1 MRKGLKIIA
10 ILLLAFIALQF
21 WKPEEIK
28 YTTPTKNLTNVPAD
42 VNTILRNSCF
52 DCHSNTANL
61 AWFDKIT
68 PANFLVASHIKDG
81 RKALNFSNWDS
92 LEKPKQN
99 ALLFYAFNKI
109 LSGEMPLKSYT
120 ALHPSAK
127 LNDNAI
133 AVLKNYIT
141 TRAVRKPN
149 QNISFTPISQT
160 DGKKLPNKKL
170 TDYTK
175 VKPTLN
181 NISYI
186 PDFRNWKAVST
197 SDRFDNGSMRIIYGN
212 KIAVKAIAEHQTNPW
227 PDGAIFAKTAWK
239 QKTEADGTISA
250 GEFIQVEFMI
260 KDAEK
265 YKSTKGWGWAR
276 WKGNDLKPYGD
287 NASFDQECISCH
299 NPVKNNDYVFT
310 TPLHLDI
317 NKFNIYNQN
326 KKI

>member
-1 MRKGLKIIA
+1 MKKGLKIFA
-10 ILLLAFIALQF
+10 ILLVAFIALQF
-21 WKPEEIK
+21 WKPEEIE
-28 YTTPTKNLTNVPAD
+28 YSTPTKDLTNVPAE

-52 DCHSNTANL
+52 DCHSNTVNL

-68 PANFLVASHIKDG
+68 PANFIVASHITDG
-81 RKALNFSNWDS
+81 RKALNFSDWDK
-92 LEKPKQN
+92 LEKPKQS
-99 ALLFYAFNKI
+99 ATLFYAFNKI

-127 LNDNAI
+127 LDDHSI
-133 AVLKNYIT
+133 AVLKNYLT
-141 TRAVRKPN
+141 TIAVRKPN
-149 QNISFTPISQT
+149 QEIPPVAAPK
-160 DGKKLPNKKL
+160 DVEKVLPNKKI
-170 TDYTK
+170 TDYSK

-181 NISYI
+181 NISYL

-197 SDRFDNGSMRIIYGN
+197 SDRFDNGSMRIIYEN
-212 KIAVKAIAEHQTNPW
+212 EIAVKAIAEHQTNPW

-250 GEFIQVEFMI
+250 GAFIQVEFMI
-260 KDAEK
+260 KDAKK
-265 YKSTKGWGWAR
+265 YEATKGWGWAR

-287 NASFDQECISCH
+287 TANFDQECISCH

-317 NKFNIYNQN
+317 NKFNIYN
-326 KKI
+326 KTK

>member
-1 MRKGLKIIA
+1 MRKGLKIFA
-10 ILLLAFIALQF
+10 ILLFAFIALQF
-21 WKPEEIK
+21 WKPEEIE
-28 YTTPTKNLTNVPAD
+28 YRIPTKDLTNVPAE

-52 DCHSNTANL
+52 DCHSNSANL

-92 LEKPKQN
+92 LEAQKQN

-120 ALHPSAK
+120 ALHPSANLDK
-127 LNDNAI
+127 HSI
-133 AVLKNYIT
+133 AVLKFYVT
-141 TRAVRKPN
+141 SKAARKPN
-149 QNISFTPISQT
+149 QEIFPVSMLNAAAKT
-160 DGKKLPNKKL
+160 LPNNKT
-170 TDYTK
+170 TDYSK

-181 NISYI
+181 KISYI

-239 QKTEADGTISA
+239 QKTEADGTVSA
-250 GEFIQVEFMI
+250 GDFIQVEFMI
-260 KDAEK
+260 KDSKK
-265 YKSTKGWGWAR
+265 YNASKGWGWAR

-287 NASFDQECISCH
+287 TANFDQECISCH

-310 TPLHLDI
+310 APLHLDI
-317 NKFNIYNQN
+317 NKFNIYNKN
-326 KKI
+326 

>member
-1 MRKGLKIIA
+1 MKKGLKIFA
-10 ILLLAFIALQF
+10 ILLVVFIALQF
-21 WKPEEIK
+21 WKPEEIE
-28 YTTPTKNLTNVPAD
+28 YSTPTKDLTNVPAE

-68 PANFLVASHIKDG
+68 PANFIVTSHITDG
-81 RKALNFSNWDS
+81 RKALNFSDWDK
-92 LEKPKQN
+92 LEKPKQS
-99 ALLFYAFNKI
+99 ATLFYAFNKI

-120 ALHPSAK
+120 ALHPSAQ
-127 LNDNAI
+127 LDDRSI
-133 AVLKNYIT
+133 GVLKNYLT
-141 TRAVRKPN
+141 TIAVRKPN
-149 QNISFTPISQT
+149 QEIPSISTAK
-160 DGKKLPNKKL
+160 DVEKVLPNKKI
-170 TDYTK
+170 TDYSK

-181 NISYI
+181 NIAYI

-212 KIAVKAIAEHQTNPW
+212 EIAVKAIAEHQTNPW

-239 QKTEADGTISA
+239 QKTEADGTVSA
-250 GEFIQVEFMI
+250 GAFIQVEFMI
-260 KDAEK
+260 KDSKK
-265 YKSTKGWGWAR
+265 YEASKGWGWAR

-287 NASFDQECISCH
+287 NANFDQECISCH

-317 NKFNIYNQN
+317 NKFNIYN
-326 KKI
+326 KTK

>member
-1 MRKGLKIIA
+1 MKKGLKIFV

-21 WKPEEIK
+21 WKPAEIE
-28 YTTPTKNLTNVPAD
+28 YSMPTKNSTNVPAE
-42 VNTILRNSCF
+42 VNSILRNSCF
-52 DCHSNTANL
+52 DCHSNTADL

-68 PANFLVASHIKDG
+68 PANFIVASHIRDG
-81 RKALNFSNWDS
+81 RKALNFSDWDK
-92 LEKPKQN
+92 LEKPKQS
-99 ALLFYAFNKI
+99 ATLFYAFNKI

-127 LNDNAI
+127 LDDRSI
-133 AVLKNYIT
+133 AVLKNYLSTIAT
-141 TRAVRKPN
+141 RKPN
-149 QNISFTPISQT
+149 LGISSVSKLKNDEKAIL
-160 DGKKLPNKKL
+160 DKKI
-170 TDYTK
+170 TDYSK

-239 QKTEADGTISA
+239 QKIESDGTISA
-250 GEFIQVEFMI
+250 GAFIQVEFMI

-265 YKSTKGWGWAR
+265 YKATKGWGWAR
-276 WKGNDLKPYGD
+276 WKGNNLKPYGD

-317 NKFNIYNQN
+317 NKFNVYH
-326 KKI
+326 KI

>member
-1 MRKGLKIIA
+1 MKKGLKIFA
-10 ILLLAFIALQF
+10 ILLAAFIALQF
-21 WKPEEIK
+21 WKPEEIE
-28 YTTPTKNLTNVPAD
+28 YSTPTKDLTNVPAE
-42 VNTILRNSCF
+42 VNTILRNTCF
-52 DCHSNTANL
+52 DCHSNTVNL

-68 PANFLVASHIKDG
+68 PANFVVASHITDG
-81 RKALNFSNWDS
+81 RKALNFSDWDK
-92 LEKPKQN
+92 LEKPKQS
-99 ALLFYAFNKI
+99 AALFYAFNKI

-127 LNDNAI
+127 LDDHSI
-133 AVLKNYIT
+133 FVLKNYLT
-141 TRAVRKPN
+141 TIAARKPN
-149 QNISFTPISQT
+149 QGIPPVAASKDVEKI
-160 DGKKLPNKKL
+160 LPNKTI
-170 TDYTK
+170 TDYSK

-212 KIAVKAIAEHQTNPW
+212 DIAVKAIAEHQTNPW

-239 QKTEADGTISA
+239 QKTEADGTMSA
-250 GEFIQVEFMI
+250 GAFIQVEFMI
-260 KDAEK
+260 KHAKK
-265 YKSTKGWGWAR
+265 YAATKGWGWAR

-310 TPLHLDI
+310 TPLHLDVK
-317 NKFNIYNQN
+317 KFNIYN
-326 KKI
+326 KTK

>member
-1 MRKGLKIIA
+1 MKKGLKIFA
-10 ILLLAFIALQF
+10 ILLVAFIALQF
-21 WKPEEIK
+21 WKPEEIE
-28 YTTPTKNLTNVPAD
+28 YSTPTKDLTNVPAE

-52 DCHSNTANL
+52 DCHSNTVNL

-68 PANFLVASHIKDG
+68 PANFIVVSHIMDG
-81 RKALNFSNWDS
+81 RKALNFSDWDK
-92 LEKPKQN
+92 LEIPKQN
-99 ALLFYAFNKI
+99 ATLFYAFNKI

-120 ALHPSAK
+120 ALHTSAK
-127 LNDNAI
+127 LDDRSI
-133 AVLKNYIT
+133 SVLKNYLT
-141 TRAVRKPN
+141 TIAVRKPN
-149 QNISFTPISQT
+149 QVISPVTAP
-160 DGKKLPNKKL
+160 KNAEKVLPNKKI

-212 KIAVKAIAEHQTNPW
+212 EIAVKAIAEHQTNPW

-239 QKTEADGTISA
+239 QKIEADGTVSA
-250 GEFIQVEFMI
+250 GAFIQVEFMI
-260 KDAEK
+260 KDAKK
-265 YKSTKGWGWAR
+265 YEATKGWGWAR

-287 NASFDQECISCH
+287 NANFDQECISCH

-310 TPLHLDI
+310 TPLHLDV
-317 NKFNIYNQN
+317 NKFNIYN
-326 KKI
+326 KTK